1 MNKKDKQRRKR
12 EIYNEAVAYWRK
24 YPDVYCEQVLGIRIN
39 VYQKVMMRAFFRYKY
54 IAFVMG
60 RGVGKSFICILCLV
74 IYALL
79 YPGSKIGI
87 IAPTFRQAKQLL
99 SEKYRGELCEW
110 SPFLKQEERK
120 FACSM
125 QSARVDFFNGSFI
138 EAFPLGTDGENI
150 APTLRNLC
158 SA

>member
-79 YPGSKIGI
+79 YPGSKI
-87 IAPTFRQAKQLL
+87 
-99 SEKYRGELCEW
+99 EL
-110 SPFLKQEERK
+110 
-120 FACSM
+120 
-125 QSARVDFFNGSFI
+125 
-138 EAFPLGTDGENI
+138 
-150 APTLRNLC
+150 
-158 SA
+158 